1 MDTKAPSASPT
12 FTGTTTVSGDLVP
25 ATPLSHRNMIIN
37 GAMQVSQR
45 GTSFTSVTAS
55 AYHLDRF
62 QTVLSSIGTYT
73 VTQDT
78 SAPAGFKNSYKIAC
92 TGANSSIGTG
102 DAGVVYYYFEGQD
115 VQHLQYN
122 LSSALTT
129 TLSFW
134 IKAKETGNY
143 QVNLVGNNRQI
154 GKTYT
159 VNVADTWE
167 KKTVTFAGDTGGD
180 WSNSNQNTG
189 GRIEW
194 WLEGGTDFTSGAV
207 PTSWEATSTPDRNAG
222 QTAQKIGADTANYWQ
237 ITGVQWELG
246 SNATPFE
253 HRSHKDELLRCQRYY
268 YVIVD
273 QISGTPVSF
282 ANTGVYHTNLTYFYI
297 GFPVQMRSAPSYVQ
311 VSGSNYY
318 AFYANSTSHHASG
331 FTSDCSNVNSIRLNN
346 SNGTLPAIGYPGWW
360 QSVNDGAFMAVN
372 AEL

>member
-1 MDTKAPSASPT
+1 MTRARILADYVNAGDELALKAPLASPT

-25 ATPLSHRNMIIN
+25 ATPLSHRNIIIN

-194 WLEGGTDFTSGAV
+194 WFEGGTDFTTGAV
-207 PTSWEATSTPDRNAG
+207 PS
-222 QTAQKIGADTANYWQ
+222 
-237 ITGVQWELG
+237 
-246 SNATPFE
+246 
-253 HRSHKDELLRCQRYY
+253 
-268 YVIVD
+268 
-273 QISGTPVSF
+273 
-282 ANTGVYHTNLTYFYI
+282 
-297 GFPVQMRSAPSYVQ
+297 
-311 VSGSNYY
+311 
-318 AFYANSTSHHASG
+318 
-331 FTSDCSNVNSIRLNN
+331 
-346 SNGTLPAIGYPGWW
+346 
-360 QSVNDGAFMAVN
+360 
-372 AEL
+372 